1 MGAYVEVVQER
12 TAQQRCDCIA
22 SGIELASIIAISV
35 AVCVP
40 WWFTDDAQVSFSL
53 LGFTCKVEE
62 YPCPVV
68 IRVYTTLDDPFL
80 KITFGLV
87 ASCIILEAIS
97 ALVSHCVSCRIPG
110 IFLNIVCAFLA
121 IGALV
126 YFYISVSG
134 YGTFPVYLYDTEHKG
149 GLGIGFYIA
158 AAGAVGLLLSAI
170 FDIVSMCC
178 CRY

>member
-97 ALVSHCVSCRIPG
+97 ALVSHCVSCRPEADVLLVPVIYCLHPTQRNFRSLYNLIPYTPSLFG
-110 IFLNIVCAFLA
+110 
-121 IGALV
+121 
-126 YFYISVSG
+126 
-134 YGTFPVYLYDTEHKG
+134 
-149 GLGIGFYIA
+149 
-158 AAGAVGLLLSAI
+158 
-170 FDIVSMCC
+170 
-178 CRY
+178 